1 MHTKSLLSSLVVGT
15 SLLVAFPAQASH
27 ILGGSITYRIP
38 DPNNSPNTV
47 EFDVYLGT
55 TSNLGNSAI
64 ELQFGDGTSA
74 PIGNGAVISQ
84 GFSSPITTRHTL
96 KHTYAAAMD
105 YVASVN
111 HCCRPS
117 TLVQNADD
125 MFRLETRIDLSPG
138 NTAGALSFMHPIV
151 QLQTNGIREIFIPA
165 GDIDSTPAACRFATT
180 AESGLGVNPTPT
192 SAGNDPTLV
201 PSLSPPGCRLA
212 WDLAGA
218 PANERY
224 AVAIVAET
232 QSGTYISGTP
242 IQFIIETVS
251 APPPQCTT
259 DGLVL
264 ADIGSPV
271 NANFIGTGS
280 TDLTLGLISSTAGTM
295 PSPGTVAPS
304 PFNSNL
310 QWTPTPSD
318 AGLHL
323 VQVLYTNS
331 MNLHNRCSMF
341 VEVKPCPQFGA
352 ACSVGVG
359 ACMATGTTQCNSGA
373 PFCTAMAG
381 MPTSETCDNIDNDCD
396 GIVDNGCGGMGGMGG
411 MAGSGGVS
419 SSSGNGGMAPNG
431 SGGSPA
437 APPQGQS
444 VEKSS
449 CAYHP
454 GSANASWAVLGCV
467 VGIAL
472 AARRRRKPRTS

>member
-1 MHTKSLLSSLVVGT
+1 MHTKSILSSLAVST

-55 TSNLGNSAI
+55 TSNLGNSTI

-84 GFSSPITTRHTL
+84 GFSSPMTTRHTL
-96 KHTYAAAMD
+96 KHTYPAAMD
-105 YVASVN
+105 YVVSVN
-111 HCCRPS
+111 HCCRQS

-125 MFRLETRIDLSPG
+125 MFRLESRIDLSAG
-138 NTAGALSFMHPIV
+138 NSAAPLSFMHPIV

-165 GDIDSTPAACRFATT
+165 GDIDGAPVACRFATS

-192 SAGNDPTLV
+192 SAGNVPTLL
-201 PSLSPPGCRLA
+201 PSISPPGCNLA
-212 WDLAGA
+212 WDLTGA
-218 PANERY
+218 LVSQRY
-224 AVAIVAET
+224 AIAIVAES
-232 QSGTYISGTP
+232 QNGAQISATP
-242 IQFIIETVS
+242 IQFVAETVA

-264 ADIGSPV
+264 ADIGAPV
-271 NANFIGTGS
+271 NANFTGTGS
-280 TDLTLGLISSTAGTM
+280 TDLTLGLISSAAGTM
-295 PSPGTVAPS
+295 PNPGTVAPS
-304 PFNSNL
+304 PFNSSL

-323 VQVLYTNS
+323 FQVLYTNS
-331 MNLHNRCSMF
+331 MSLHTRCSMF
-341 VEVKPCPQFGA
+341 VEVKPCPQFGT

-396 GIVDNGCGGMGGMGG
+396 GVVDNGCGGMGGMGG
-411 MAGSGGVS
+411 SGGMS
-419 SSSGNGGMAPNG
+419 SSSGTGGMAPNG

-454 GSANASWAVLGCV
+454 GSINTSWAVLGCV

-472 AARRRRKPRTS
+472 GARRRRTARTS